1 MKKAFVTSQIVD
13 TSMFA
18 SIFLKALPAIIN
30 PQSVFQGTY
39 VRTYV
44 MYIKQYFHILC
55 GCVIVQFYCN
65 ILTDVHVCTAT

>member
-39 VRTYV
+39 VR
-44 MYIKQYFHILC
+44 M
-55 GCVIVQFYCN
+55 
-65 ILTDVHVCTAT
+65 